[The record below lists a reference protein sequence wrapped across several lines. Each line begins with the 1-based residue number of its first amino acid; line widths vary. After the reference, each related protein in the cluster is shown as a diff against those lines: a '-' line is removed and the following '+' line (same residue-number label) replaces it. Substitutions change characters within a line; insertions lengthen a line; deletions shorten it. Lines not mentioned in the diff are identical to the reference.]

1 MWEAQKTNLSPRF
14 GLAYQWNPRTAIR
27 AGYGF
32 FYDLDRQSVIQTGFS
47 RQTSLVPSL
56 DNGLTFAASLA
67 DPFPNGWTLA
77 NGRTDGA
84 MTFVGQGVSFFN
96 PNLKT
101 PYMQRWQISV
111 QREVAR
117 HTVAEVAYVGNRGT
131 RIRTSRNLNAVPREY
146 YSTKI
151 ARDQPQIDLMSAAV
165 RNPFYPL
172 LPGTSLASSTVGRS
186 QLTRPYPQFTG
197 VSMTTNEGFSWY
209 HSLQTRFERR
219 MANGFT
225 TSVSWTWSK
234 FMEAISFLNE
244 TDALASRVISDQDR
258 THRLVVTGIYE
269 LPFGKGKMMLGSLS
283 GVPGRIAGGW
293 QIQGIWQK
301 QSGPALGFG
310 DVIFNGDLKNIPLSS
325 GQRTVQRWINA
336 DAGFERATAVQRG
349 WAIRYAPLRYSG
361 IRGDGMDNWDLSVIK
376 NTYFGERGLVE
387 FRTELINAFNHSQ
400 FGAPNTTVT
409 SSAFGAVTTLSQFPR
424 VIQLG
429 LRIVY

>member
-1 MWEAQKTNLSPRF
+1 
-14 GLAYQWNPRTAIR
+14 
-27 AGYGF
+27 
-32 FYDLDRQSVIQTGFS
+32 
-47 RQTSLVPSL
+47 
-56 DNGLTFAASLA
+56 
-67 DPFPNGWTLA
+67 
-77 NGRTDGA
+77 
-84 MTFVGQGVSFFN
+84 
-96 PNLKT
+96 
-101 PYMQRWQISV
+101 
-111 QREVAR
+111 
-117 HTVAEVAYVGNRGT
+117 
-131 RIRTSRNLNAVPREY
+131 
-146 YSTKI
+146 
-151 ARDQPQIDLMSAAV
+151 
-165 RNPFYPL
+165 
-172 LPGTSLASSTVGRS
+172 
-186 QLTRPYPQFTG
+186 
-197 VSMTTNEGFSWY
+197 
-209 HSLQTRFERR
+209 
-219 MANGFT
+219 
-225 TSVSWTWSK
+225 
-234 FMEAISFLNE
+234 
-244 TDALASRVISDQDR
+244 
-258 THRLVVTGIYE
+258 
-269 LPFGKGKMMLGSLS
+269 MLGSLS